1 LCCVSTTQLTPIPIS
16 RTVKDIGIKDEI
28 INQNKVKIED
38 KVKGRVLKDE
48 VKVKGKLNDESTA
61 VAFQDEV
68 MAVQATRGCVMLHV
82 KELLTSILSDMNDES
97 KSQKEEMMT
106 DRLRYQNLDGDN
118 DDKCEDGSPTTIVI
132 SSDKK
137 AENSDSKKSIDNFF
151 TNGCNDIDRRR
162 SGGTVG
168 GGFDLGGIWG
178 GVQGKGAGSCLDQF
192 VLIDIRSVA
201 ENDLSGGGLL
211 SCAIRLDPEFLDK
224 PDLFNVW
231 MQHFDGTRGCNICI
245 IDLPPVATTG
255 LSLWR
260 RLLLGEGDGVSGNS
274 AYLSGLLGN
283 GKGKH
288 VSSDSAGFIDPQVLK
303 SICYFRIH

>member
-1 LCCVSTTQLTPIPIS
+1 MTPIPIS
-16 RTVKDIGIKDEI
+16 RAIKDSSVKDGNV
-28 INQNKVKIED
+28 NQNKEKSSDQEKIED
-38 KVKGRVLKDE
+38 NVKGRVLKDE
-48 VKVKGKLNDESTA
+48 VKVKGKSNDESTA
-61 VAFQDEV
+61 IAYQDEV
-68 MAVQATRGCVMLHV
+68 MAVQATRGCFMLHV
-82 KELLTSILSDMNDES
+82 KELLTSILSDMTDES
-97 KSQKEEMMT
+97 QSQKEEMT
-106 DRLRYQNLDGDN
+106 IDRLRYQDIDGDN
-118 DDKCEDGSPTTIVI
+118 DEKCEVGSPTSIVI

-137 AENSDSKKSIDNFF
+137 AEDSDGIIQKKSIDKNCLF
-151 TNGCNDIDRRR
+151 TNGCNDIGRRR
-162 SGGTVG
+162 SGSAVG
-168 GGFDLGGIWG
+168 GGIEIGGVWG

-192 VLIDIRSVA
+192 VLIDIRSVT

-288 VSSDSAGFIDPQVLK
+288 ISSDSAGFTDPQVLK
-303 SICYFRIH
+303 